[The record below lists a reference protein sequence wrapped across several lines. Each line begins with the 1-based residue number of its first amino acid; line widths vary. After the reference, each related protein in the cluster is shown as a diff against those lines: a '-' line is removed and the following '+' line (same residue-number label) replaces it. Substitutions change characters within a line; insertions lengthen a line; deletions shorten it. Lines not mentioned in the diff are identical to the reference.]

1 MGPGGRFGTDLA
13 SSAAM
18 TAEQEPIT
26 AHRWIV
32 AGTVLTGTIMAV
44 LDSSIVKRRAAR
56 HVGHARRDDRRDHV
70 GRHGVHPG
78 AGDRHADHR
87 DHVFALVSSLFF
99 VGFPLVFLLRRGTEP
114 GEVELS
120 VD

>member
-1 MGPGGRFGTDLA
+1 MVAKGADPL
-13 SSAAM
+13 SARREA
-18 TAEQEPIT
+18 TRLLDATIT
-26 AHRWIV
+26 RQA
-32 AGTVLTGTIMAV
+32 AV
-44 LDSSIVKRRAAR
+44 LAY
-56 HVGHARRDDRRDHV
+56 
-70 GRHGVHPG
+70 
-78 AGDRHADHR
+78 